1 MKIYIKSILKLI
13 KSNFSRFITLILIVM
28 LGVGFLVG
36 LFSVAP
42 DLELTAS
49 KEFNAQKMSEVYL
62 RNTSG
67 FTDDDIDF
75 ISSLL
80 EEDSLKE
87 IRASFENDIN
97 VSVNNE
103 KQNGRVIYQDIN
115 DNNQD
120 VLKLIEGT
128 KELGENEILVEQ
140 SGSYLK
146 APSIGSNIVIGAK
159 TYKIVGIVS
168 NPWYMMKE
176 RYNSEINQTTLDIVC
191 YLPLSEKFNFELEKE
206 VKIYTNLYLYF
217 GFDNANQFDKSLKNK
232 ISSLTDKLDESNEE
246 ITNFHEKSLKRMI
259 KDQVVLGFFEKMSTQ
274 IIGGSKENYYKNG
287 EISVF
292 GNKYNYD
299 KIEVLLNNENSLDL
313 EGMDKYLYDNLK
325 PEVDKAYDSFT
336 TTQTDKF
343 GKVSNFYN
351 LTRYE
356 SNGVILFDMY
366 LDKIRAV
373 SYIFPLF
380 FFIITS
386 LVTLTS
392 LRRLIFE
399 ERSQIGTMRAI
410 GYSKL
415 RVFNRYLTFG
425 LLGTL
430 IGSLLGILLGI
441 WLIPN
446 VVYSAYITTMHLPEL
461 IYSFNIFNNLMLL
474 LLMLI
479 IITLVIFLTISNTL
493 KENPN
498 TLLTPKAPPKGR
510 RILLERVGFIWNH
523 LKFKYK
529 STIRNMIRYK
539 RNLIMMLIGV
549 GGCAALVLL
558 GFGLKD
564 SIDTVAN
571 KEFNDIVLYDGMAD
585 ITENEIADEKVISS
599 YQIYYDE
606 FKYED
611 YPVKTIVGDESLND
625 YFNFNLKKE
634 KDHQFKENDVLISEK
649 LAIEYKINVGDSINY
664 KDKDY
669 KVTGVFE
676 NYIDNYLI
684 INSNLADYK
693 ANKQIFKT
701 YDLTNEEEKALAE
714 RLVNNNMVTQISF
727 VSSLSS
733 AYDSLIGNMNLI
745 IVVVVVFAAILA
757 LVVIFNLININ
768 VSEREREIATLKV
781 LGYSSFECHG
791 YIARETFILTFIG
804 IGVGLLLGFG
814 LHQFVASV
822 IDTTT
827 LMAGRQIYWQ
837 SYVLTAFLTLIFAV
851 IVDLCYIPHYKK
863 ISMTESLKA
872 VE

>member
-49 KEFNAQKMSEVYL
+49 KEFNEQKMSEVYL

-67 FTDDDIDF
+67 FTDEDIKYIDNLLKDDD
-75 ISSLL
+75 
-80 EEDSLKE
+80 LKE

-97 VSVNNE
+97 VNVNNE
-103 KQNGRVIYQDIN
+103 KQNGRIIYQDL
-115 DNNQD
+115 DNNKQD
-120 VLKLIEGT
+120 VLKLIEGK

-146 APSIGSNIVIGAK
+146 APSLGSTILIGDK
-159 TYKIVGIVS
+159 TYKVVGIVS

-191 YLPLSEKFNFELEKE
+191 YLPLTEKFDYELEKE
-206 VKIYTNLYLYF
+206 VKLYTNLYLYF
-217 GFDNANQFDKSLKNK
+217 GYDDQNQFNQSLKNK
-232 ISSLTDKLDESNEE
+232 INKLTDKLDEKVNDLT
-246 ITNFHEKSLKRMI
+246 IIHENSLKRMI
-259 KDQVVLGFFEKMSTQ
+259 KDQVVLGFFEKMSAF
-274 IIGGSKENYYKNG
+274 IKGGSKENYYENG
-287 EISVF
+287 EISILTS
-292 GNKYNYD
+292 KYNYD
-299 KIEVLLNNENSLDL
+299 KIEELLSKETADDL
-313 EGMDKYLYDNLK
+313 KGFDKIIYDNVK
-325 PEVDKAYDSFT
+325 PEIDKAYESFT
-336 TTQTDKF
+336 ATQIEKF

-366 LDKIRAV
+366 LDKVRAV

-399 ERSQIGTMRAI
+399 ERSQIGTMRAL
-410 GYSKL
+410 GYSKF
-415 RVFNRYLTFG
+415 RVFNRYLTYG

-430 IGSLLGILLGI
+430 VGSILGILLGI

-446 VVYSAYITTMHLPEL
+446 VVYSAYSTTMHLPEL

-474 LLMLI
+474 LVMLL
-479 IITLVIFLTISNTL
+479 IITLVIFLTINNTL
-493 KENPN
+493 KETPN
-498 TLLTPKAPPKGR
+498 TLLTPKAPPKGKR
-510 RILLERVGFIWNH
+510 VLLERVGFIWNH

-571 KEFNDIVLYDGMAD
+571 KEFNDIVLYDGLAD
-585 ITENEIADEKVISS
+585 ITENEIIDDKVISS
-599 YQIYYDE
+599 YHIYYDE

-611 YPVKTIVGDESLND
+611 FPVKTIIGDESLND

-634 KDHQFKENDVLISEK
+634 KDHQFTTNDVLISEK
-649 LAIEYKINVGDSINY
+649 LAREYKISVGDSIKY
-664 KDKDY
+664 KDKGY

-684 INSNLADYK
+684 INNNLAEFK
-693 ANKQIFKT
+693 PNKQMFKT
-701 YDLTNEEEKALAE
+701 YDLTGEEEKALAE

-733 AYDSLIGNMNLI
+733 SYDALIENMNLI

-781 LGYSSFECHG
+781 LGYSSYECHG

-837 SYVLTAFLTLIFAV
+837 SYLLTAFLTLMFAV